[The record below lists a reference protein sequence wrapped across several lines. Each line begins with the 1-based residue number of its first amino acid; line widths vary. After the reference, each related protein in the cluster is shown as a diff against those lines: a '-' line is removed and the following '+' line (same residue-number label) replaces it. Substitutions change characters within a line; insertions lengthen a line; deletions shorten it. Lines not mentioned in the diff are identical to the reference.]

1 MTSRNRLLAPL
12 ALSFLFG
19 LFPPSCVR
27 PTQERAEK
35 DLEIGHVKTGGV
47 KFDVSGGLAAVRQA
61 KPGEL
66 RLWAS
71 APVFTLHVSA
81 SSDAE
86 RSWAIEIENILP
98 DADLVPLEITP
109 DIKVSPLDLASA
121 THKRWQVEIEPGTK
135 HQLALTVADVADR
148 KPWRFAVL
156 SDVQEAIDR
165 VQDVFQ
171 KINEQDVRFLFGAG
185 DLTERGTVEELQR
198 YQDEMQTLEV
208 PYYTTL
214 GNHELGQG
222 LPAYQDWFG
231 RASFHFQ
238 FRGVHFSLLDSGS
251 ASIDPMVYDWLDDW
265 LDAGKNSP
273 HVISMHIPPLDPI
286 GVRNGAFA
294 SRNEAA
300 KLLTRLA
307 KGKVDLTIYGHIH
320 SYYEFDNA
328 GIPAYISGGGGAIPE
343 KFDGVGRH
351 ILVVSVGADAGVQSV
366 ELVRVDP

>member
-1 MTSRNRLLAPL
+1 MNTKQKLLAPL
-12 ALSFLFG
+12 ALAFCFALV
-19 LFPPSCVR
+19 PQSCVR

-35 DLEIGHVKTGGV
+35 DLEVGHVKTGGV
-47 KFDVSGGLAAVRQA
+47 QFDVSGGLAAVRDA
-61 KPGEL
+61 KPGSL

-71 APVFTLHVSA
+71 APVFDLHVNA
-81 SSDAE
+81 GSDAE
-86 RSWAIEIENILP
+86 RSWEIEIENILP
-98 DADLVPLEITP
+98 DATLVSADGAPAV
-109 DIKVSPLDLASA
+109 KVDPLDVANA
-121 THKRWQVEIEPGTK
+121 THKRWKVEIEPGK
-135 HQLALTVADVADR
+135 KGKLALTVPDAGDR
-148 KPWRFAVL
+148 GPWKFAVL
-156 SDVQEAIDR
+156 SDVQEAIVD

-171 KINEQDVRFLFGAG
+171 KVNEQDVRFLFGAG
-185 DLTERGTVEELQR
+185 DLTERGSVEELAR

-222 LPAYQDWFG
+222 LPPYQDWFG
-231 RASFHFQ
+231 RASFHFV
-238 FRGVHFSLLDSGS
+238 FRGVHFSFLDSGS
-251 ASIDPMVYDWLDDW
+251 ATIDPMVYDWLDGW
-265 LDAGKNSP
+265 LDAGKDSP

-286 GVRNGAFA
+286 GVRGGAFA

-351 ILVVSVGADAGVQSV
+351 VLVVTIGADSGVKSV